1 MHIGLMMECDY
12 RNGRSQEEAF
22 EDVFA
27 TAASAEEFG
36 FDGVWLA
43 ERHFAPP
50 GGVRP
55 VPSVVASPLIIATA
69 IAARTSRIRVGT
81 AVLVLPLGHPV
92 RMAEEVAT
100 IDNISLGRL
109 DLGIGR
115 SGLPWSYSGYDIP
128 YSESRERF
136 SEFFDVMRLAWTQ
149 EQFSYEG
156 RYYNFKDVCL
166 VPKPFQKPHPP
177 LRYAATS
184 RETYAAMGTM
194 GMPIFVG
201 IGRSTVADLGLAI
214 SEYRQAWKQAGHPGE
229 GDVML
234 RIGTYVAEDMDRAL
248 FEPKDSTLFFY
259 DRMGGPA
266 AQSAQSWVDE
276 TSAAQPAV
284 PVGGDYEMLLR
295 ERVAYG
301 TPDVVTHRL
310 QQIIDE
316 LGLSG
321 VIMIPNVGGQVPKEQ
336 LSTSIRLFGEEV
348 APRLTSGAVIARSG
362 VTGRGAGF
370 SRRLCPVVSL
380 SFIAAEAARL
390 RFFYNKLN
398 R

>member
-69 IAARTSRIRVGT
+69 IAARTSRIRIGT

-128 YSESRERF
+128 YSESRDRF
-136 SEFFDVMRLAWTQ
+136 NEFFDVMKLAWTQ
-149 EQFSYEG
+149 DQFSYEG
-156 RYYNFKDVCL
+156 KYYTFQDVPL
-166 VPKPFQKPHPP
+166 VPKPYQKPYPP

-184 RETYAAMGTM
+184 RETYSAMGTM

-201 IGRSTVADLGLAI
+201 IGRSTIADLGAAI

-234 RIGTYVAEDMDRAL
+234 RIGTYVAEDMNRAL
-248 FEPKDSTLFFY
+248 SEPKDSTLFFY

-266 AQSAQSWVDE
+266 AQSDQSWVDE
-276 TSAAQPAV
+276 TSAAQSAV

-301 TPDVVTHRL
+301 TPDVVTRRL
-310 QQIIDE
+310 QEIIDE

-321 VIMIPNVGGQVPKEQ
+321 VIMIPNVGGQVPREQ
-336 LSTSIRLFGEEV
+336 LSASIRLFGEEV
-348 APRLTSGAVIARSG
+348 APRLTSGAVIP
-362 VTGRGAGF
+362 GA
-370 SRRLCPVVSL
+370 V
-380 SFIAAEAARL
+380 
-390 RFFYNKLN
+390 
-398 R
+398 

>member
-100 IDNISLGRL
+100 IDNISQGRL

-128 YSESRERF
+128 YSESRDRF
-136 SEFFDVMRLAWTQ
+136 NEFFDVMKLAWTQ
-149 EQFSYEG
+149 DQFSYEG
-156 RYYNFKDVCL
+156 KYYTFQDVPL
-166 VPKPFQKPHPP
+166 VPKPYQKPYPP

-184 RETYAAMGTM
+184 RETYSAMGTI

-201 IGRSTVADLGLAI
+201 IGRSTIADLGAAI

-234 RIGTYVAEDMDRAL
+234 RIGTYVAEDMGRAL

-276 TSAAQPAV
+276 TSAAPSAV
-284 PVGGDYEMLLR
+284 PVWRGLRDAAAGEGGLRHTGRCHPPPATDYRRTGPVRGHHDSQRGRPGPE
-295 ERVAYG
+295 G
-301 TPDVVTHRL
+301 TVEHVHPPVRGRSRAPLDHR
-310 QQIIDE
+310 
-316 LGLSG
+316 
-321 VIMIPNVGGQVPKEQ
+321 
-336 LSTSIRLFGEEV
+336 R
-348 APRLTSGAVIARSG
+348 GAARSG
-362 VTGRGAGF
+362 VT
-370 SRRLCPVVSL
+370 
-380 SFIAAEAARL
+380 
-390 RFFYNKLN
+390 
-398 R
+398 